1 MAIGDIIVGIDI
13 GTSKVCCC
21 LGQINKFNQ
30 VEILNSS
37 SVTCDGFKKGK
48 IVSTDAVARAIR
60 FAVSDIETMQDFIIK
75 SAYVNIVGKHVSIFK
90 TKYSVKLDDKYE
102 GVTQKNIDTIIKSVG
117 EIEIPEGQQIIDIV
131 PSKFITDTKITDD
144 PIGIFTDV
152 LEAELDVI
160 IADKQVVKTIVLAMQ
175 KAGLMIDGIV
185 INGFAMKD
193 IVLTEEE
200 KTKGVLL
207 LDVGAG
213 NIDISVFKNNGI
225 VYTDSI
231 PIGGDTITND
241 ISLGLQISYQEADKL
256 KKQYGLA
263 SVAYIDNDYNI
274 TLTTYSGEEKM
285 KTVKCSEIVEIISA
299 RVEEMFEL
307 IKQTLTNNQLDGIV
321 SACVI
326 SGQGFNSINKT
337 EKLAEQIL
345 KMDVRFGSAK
355 MANLIKPECATAYGV
370 VKYISN
376 IKHSKN
382 IGSKIQLDDEQTFIE
397 SVAESVKNFV
407 DTKIRKIKSGRK

>member
-37 SVTCDGFKKGK
+37 SVACDGFKKGK
-48 IVSTDAVARAIR
+48 IVSADAVARAIR
-60 FAVSDIETMQDFIIK
+60 FAISDIENMQDFIIK
-75 SAYVNIVGKHVSIFK
+75 SAYVNIVGKYVSIFK
-90 TKYSVKLDDKYE
+90 TKYSIKLDDKYE

-131 PSKFITDTKITDD
+131 PSKFITDTKVTDD
-144 PIGIFTDV
+144 PIGIFTDI

-160 IADKQVVKTIVLAMQ
+160 IADKQVVKTIGLAMQ

-185 INGFAMKD
+185 INGFSLKD
-193 IVLTEEE
+193 IVLTDEE
-200 KTKGVLL
+200 KEKGVLL
-207 LDVGAG
+207 LDIGAG
-213 NIDISVFKNNGI
+213 NIDISVFRGNGI

-241 ISLGLQISYQEADKL
+241 ISVGLDISYQEADKL

-263 SVAYIDNDYNI
+263 STAYIDNDYSI
-274 TLTTYSGEEKM
+274 TLTTYNGEDRM
-285 KTVKCSEIVEIISA
+285 RSVKCSELVEIIEA
-299 RVEEMFEL
+299 RVEEIFSL
-307 IKQTLTNNQLDGIV
+307 VKASIDANSLQGIIQ
-321 SACVI
+321 SCVI
-326 SGQGFNSINKT
+326 SGQGINSINKS
-337 EKLAEQIL
+337 EKIAEKIL
-345 KMDVRFGSAK
+345 RTSVRFGSSK
-355 MANLIKPECATAYGV
+355 TANLIKPECVAAYGI

-376 IKHSKN
+376 IKHSRN
-382 IGSKIQLDDEQTFIE
+382 IGSKVQEDEEPTFIE
-397 SVAESVKNFV
+397 NALQKVKGFV
-407 DTKIRKIKSGRK
+407 GSTLSKFRK

>member
-37 SVTCDGFKKGK
+37 SVTCDGFRKGK
-48 IVSTDAVARAIR
+48 IVSADAVARAIR
-60 FAVSDIETMQDFIIK
+60 FAISDIEGMQDFMIK

-102 GVTQKNIDTIIKSVG
+102 GVTQKNIDAIIRSVG

-160 IADKQVVKTIVLAMQ
+160 IADKQIVKTIGLAMQ

-200 KTKGVLL
+200 KSKGVLL

-263 SVAYIDNDYNI
+263 SASYIDNDYNI
-274 TLTTYSGEEKM
+274 TLTTYAGEEKT

-307 IKQTLTNNQLDGIV
+307 VKQIIVDNQLDSSI
-321 SACVI
+321 SSCVI
-326 SGQGFNSINKT
+326 AGQGFNSINKS
-337 EKLAEQIL
+337 EKIAEQIL
-345 KMDVRFGSAK
+345 RTEVRFGNAK
-355 MANLIKPECATAYGV
+355 LANLIKPECATAYGV
-370 VKYISN
+370 VKYVSN
-376 IKHSKN
+376 IKHSRN
-382 IGSKIQLDDEQTFIE
+382 IGSKIQMDENQTFIE
-397 SVAESVKNFV
+397 SAVQSVKGFIGSAL
-407 DTKIRKIKSGRK
+407 KKFRK